1 MCARGNPGPH
11 GCSNLVEHRT
21 RGSLLTSGGLGEP
34 LPQLLGDHVAH
45 DPAHRGR
52 PENLFRLALEL
63 RLGEPDG
70 DNGCQPLDDVVLGD
84 RGF

>member
-1 MCARGNPGPH
+1 MRARGNSGPH
-11 GCSNLVEHRT
+11 GCGNLVEHRT
-21 RGSLLTSGGLGEP
+21 CGSLLTPGRLGEP

-63 RLGEPDG
+63 RLSEPDG
-70 DNGCQPLDDVVLGD
+70 DNGCQSFDDVVLSN